1 MMKMKKILLN
11 AAFILAATLLGGCDD
26 FFNPD
31 TDVTLD
37 NEDYISEES
46 EMYSGYIGIMTKMQA
61 IGDKVIYLNELRGEM
76 VVPTATAPTELY
88 NLYNYDDDLSGNTY
102 ADPAKYYDVIIAC
115 NDYLQK
121 AKEYRDTHVTTVDD
135 DDYRGLISSTVR
147 LKTWTYLM
155 LAKIYGQAI
164 WFDDPMQS
172 MKDIVSQTPK
182 NLSELVDECDKL
194 LNTGFDGI
202 NGTYNMSWNEWLDP
216 ANGATSTNDEYKR
229 WNMMVP
235 GYFVLQAEIA
245 LWKGDYQKAATT
257 ILGEM
262 SRTFALAEYQGNV
275 ANIKYMRSG
284 SYGSNYGQQ
293 YDSEMPVLTAAE
305 SVIMYDYKYNQQN
318 SLLNHF
324 DRSGSY
330 MMRASVPGS
339 KRFEDITFNP
349 SADATAIKTSD
360 ARFRAIQ
367 EIEKDVEYAIRKYR
381 GFRKSGHSVAHD
393 DTYIMIYHTSD
404 LYFMA
409 IEALNNMGRFEPVSV
424 LMNTGVD
431 PFYGAGVVL
440 GEQWQGLNCN
450 WGLWTTLYAGFRRTY
465 ADNGVRGI
473 LGLGKRD
480 MWQTPED
487 IKEEIVAEQKLDGL
501 SDEDKIKKHNDIELV
516 KEAFLE
522 FPCEGKTY
530 PLMIR
535 VAKRWNDYSFIADF
549 VGQKYESDQA
559 KQAEVKAK
567 IMNGAYFV
575 PWDLQ
580 GKSSSH

>member
-1 MMKMKKILLN
+1 MKKFKIEIILMGV
-11 AAFILAATLLGGCDD
+11 LAMIFASCSD
-26 FFNPD
+26 FFEPNND
-31 TDVTLD
+31 TTSNGDR
-37 NEDYISEES
+37 YIKEGSEL
-46 EMYSGYIGIMTKMQA
+46 YSGFLGIITKIQA
-61 IGDKVIYLNELRGEM
+61 IGDKAIYLTDMRGELLE
-76 VVPTATAPTELY
+76 PTENTPADLY
-88 NLYNYDDDLSGNTY
+88 SIYNYDDDLSGNTY

-318 SLLNHF
+318 ALLNHF

-360 ARFRAIQ
+360 TRFRAIQ

-381 GFRKSGHSVAHD
+381 GFRKSGHTVAHD

>member
-1 MMKMKKILLN
+1 MKKFKIEIILMGV
-11 AAFILAATLLGGCDD
+11 LAMMFASCSD
-26 FFNPD
+26 FFEPNIH
-31 TDVTLD
+31 TTLNGD
-37 NEDYISEES
+37 RYIKEGCEL
-46 EMYSGYIGIMTKMQA
+46 YSGFLGIITKIQA
-61 IGDKVIYLNELRGEM
+61 IGDKAIYLTDMRGELLE
-76 VVPTATAPTELY
+76 PTENTPADLY
-88 NLYNYDDDLSGNTY
+88 SIYNYDDDLSGNTY

-172 MKDIVSQTPK
+172 MKDIVSRTPK

-293 YDSEMPVLTAAE
+293 YDSEMPMLTATE

-339 KRFEDITFNP
+339 KRFEDTTFNP

-381 GFRKSGHSVAHD
+381 GFRKSGHTVAHD

-409 IEALNNMGRFEPVSV
+409 IEALNNMGRFEPASV

-487 IKEEIVAEQKLDGL
+487 IKEEIIAEQRLEGL

-549 VGQKYESDQA
+549 VGQKYESDLA

-567 IMNGAYFV
+567 IMGGAYFV

>member
-1 MMKMKKILLN
+1 MYKRQTLN
-11 AAFILAATLLGGCDD
+11 GDR
-26 FFNPD
+26 
-31 TDVTLD
+31 
-37 NEDYISEES
+37 YIKEGSEL
-46 EMYSGYIGIMTKMQA
+46 YSGFLGIITKIQA
-61 IGDKVIYLNELRGEM
+61 IGDKAIYLTDMRGELLE
-76 VVPTATAPTELY
+76 PTENTPADLY
-88 NLYNYDDDLSGNTY
+88 SIYNYDDDLSGNTY

>member
-1 MMKMKKILLN
+1 MKKFKIEIILMGV
-11 AAFILAATLLGGCDD
+11 LAMIFASCSD
-26 FFNPD
+26 FFEPNND
-31 TDVTLD
+31 TTLNGD
-37 NEDYISEES
+37 RYIKEGSEL
-46 EMYSGYIGIMTKMQA
+46 YSGFLGIITKIQA
-61 IGDKVIYLNELRGEM
+61 IGDKAIYLTDMRGELLE
-76 VVPTATAPTELY
+76 PTENTPADLY
-88 NLYNYDDDLSGNTY
+88 SIYNYDDDLSGNTY

-147 LKTWTYLM
+147 LKTWTYLL

-262 SRTFALAEYQGNV
+262 SRTFALA
-275 ANIKYMRSG
+275 
-284 SYGSNYGQQ
+284 
-293 YDSEMPVLTAAE
+293 
-305 SVIMYDYKYNQQN
+305 
-318 SLLNHF
+318 
-324 DRSGSY
+324 
-330 MMRASVPGS
+330 
-339 KRFEDITFNP
+339 
-349 SADATAIKTSD
+349 
-360 ARFRAIQ
+360 
-367 EIEKDVEYAIRKYR
+367 EYAIRKYR

>member
-1 MMKMKKILLN
+1 MGVLAMIFASCSDLFEPNNDTTLN
-11 AAFILAATLLGGCDD
+11 GDR
-26 FFNPD
+26 
-31 TDVTLD
+31 
-37 NEDYISEES
+37 YIKEGSEL
-46 EMYSGYIGIMTKMQA
+46 YSGFLGIITKIQA
-61 IGDKVIYLNELRGEM
+61 IGDKAIYLTDMRGELLE
-76 VVPTATAPTELY
+76 PTENTPADLY
-88 NLYNYDDDLSGNTY
+88 SIYNYDDDLSGNTY

>member
-1 MMKMKKILLN
+1 MVIDISRKAASFIPVFCIITKI
-11 AAFILAATLLGGCDD
+11 
-26 FFNPD
+26 
-31 TDVTLD
+31 
-37 NEDYISEES
+37 
-46 EMYSGYIGIMTKMQA
+46 QA
-61 IGDKVIYLNELRGEM
+61 IGDKAIYLTDMRGELLE
-76 VVPTATAPTELY
+76 PTENTPADLY
-88 NLYNYDDDLSGNTY
+88 SIYNYDDDLSGNTY

-172 MKDIVSQTPK
+172 MKDIVSRTPK

-293 YDSEMPVLTAAE
+293 YDSEMPMLTATE

-339 KRFEDITFNP
+339 KRFEDTTFNP

-381 GFRKSGHSVAHD
+381 GFRKSGHTVAHD

-409 IEALNNMGRFEPVSV
+409 IEALNNMGRFEPASV

-487 IKEEIVAEQKLDGL
+487 IKEEIIAEQRLEGL

-549 VGQKYESDQA
+549 VGQKYESDLA

-567 IMNGAYFV
+567 IMGGAYFV

>member
-1 MMKMKKILLN
+1 MKKFKIEIILMGVLAMIFASCSDFVEPNNDTTLN
-11 AAFILAATLLGGCDD
+11 GDR
-26 FFNPD
+26 
-31 TDVTLD
+31 
-37 NEDYISEES
+37 YIKEGSEL
-46 EMYSGYIGIMTKMQA
+46 YSGFLGIITKIQA
-61 IGDKVIYLNELRGEM
+61 IGDKAIYLTDMRGELLE
-76 VVPTATAPTELY
+76 PTENTPADLY
-88 NLYNYDDDLSGNTY
+88 SIYNYDDDLSGNTY

-318 SLLNHF
+318 ALLNHF

-360 ARFRAIQ
+360 TRFRAIQ

-381 GFRKSGHSVAHD
+381 GFRKSGHTVAHD

>member
-1 MMKMKKILLN
+1 MVTDISRKAASFIPVFWVSSSKI
-11 AAFILAATLLGGCDD
+11 
-26 FFNPD
+26 
-31 TDVTLD
+31 
-37 NEDYISEES
+37 
-46 EMYSGYIGIMTKMQA
+46 QA
-61 IGDKVIYLNELRGEM
+61 IGDKAIYLTDMRGELLE
-76 VVPTATAPTELY
+76 PTENTPADLY
-88 NLYNYDDDLSGNTY
+88 SIYNYDDDLSGNTY

-318 SLLNHF
+318 ALLNHF

-360 ARFRAIQ
+360 TRFRAIQ

-381 GFRKSGHSVAHD
+381 GFRKSGHTVAHD

>member
-1 MMKMKKILLN
+1 MKKFKIEIILMGV
-11 AAFILAATLLGGCDD
+11 LAMIFASCSD
-26 FFNPD
+26 FFELNND
-31 TDVTLD
+31 TTLNGD
-37 NEDYISEES
+37 RYIKEGSEL
-46 EMYSGYIGIMTKMQA
+46 YSGFLGIITKIQA
-61 IGDKVIYLNELRGEM
+61 IGDKAIYLTDMRGELLE
-76 VVPTATAPTELY
+76 PTENTPADLY
-88 NLYNYDDDLSGNTY
+88 SIYNYDDDLSGNTY

>member
-1 MMKMKKILLN
+1 MKKFKIEIILMGV
-11 AAFILAATLLGGCDD
+11 LAMMFASCSD
-26 FFNPD
+26 FFEPNND
-31 TDVTLD
+31 TTLYGD
-37 NEDYISEES
+37 RDINEGSEL
-46 EMYSGYIGIMTKMQA
+46 YSGFLGIITKIQA
-61 IGDKVIYLNELRGEM
+61 IGDKAIYLTDMRGELLE
-76 VVPTATAPTELY
+76 PTENTPADLY
-88 NLYNYDDDLSGNTY
+88 SIYNYDDDLSGNTY

-121 AKEYRDTHVTTVDD
+121 AKEYRDTHDTTVDD

-172 MKDIVSQTPK
+172 MKDIVSRTPK

-293 YDSEMPVLTAAE
+293 YDSEMPMLTATE

-339 KRFEDITFNP
+339 KRFEDTTFNP

-381 GFRKSGHSVAHD
+381 GFRKSGHTVAHD

-409 IEALNNMGRFEPVSV
+409 IEALNNMGRFEPASV

-487 IKEEIVAEQKLDGL
+487 IKEEIIAEQRLEGL

-549 VGQKYESDQA
+549 VGQKYESDLA

-567 IMNGAYFV
+567 IMGGAYFV

>member
-1 MMKMKKILLN
+1 MKKFKIEIILMGV
-11 AAFILAATLLGGCDD
+11 LAMIFASCSD
-26 FFNPD
+26 FFEPNND
-31 TDVTLD
+31 TTLNGD
-37 NEDYISEES
+37 RHIKEGSEL
-46 EMYSGYIGIMTKMQA
+46 YSGFLGIITKIQA
-61 IGDKVIYLNELRGEM
+61 IGDKAIYLTDMRGELLE
-76 VVPTATAPTELY
+76 PTENTPADLY
-88 NLYNYDDDLSGNTY
+88 SIYNYDDDLSGNTY

>member
-1 MMKMKKILLN
+1 MKKFKIEIILMGV
-11 AAFILAATLLGGCDD
+11 LAMIFASCSD
-26 FFNPD
+26 FFEPNND
-31 TDVTLD
+31 TTLIGD
-37 NEDYISEES
+37 RYIKEGSEL
-46 EMYSGYIGIMTKMQA
+46 YSGFLGIITKIQA
-61 IGDKVIYLNELRGEM
+61 IGDKAIYLTDMRGELLE
-76 VVPTATAPTELY
+76 PTENTPADLY
-88 NLYNYDDDLSGNTY
+88 SIYNYDDDLSGNTY

-318 SLLNHF
+318 ALLNHF

-360 ARFRAIQ
+360 TRFRAIQ

-381 GFRKSGHSVAHD
+381 GFRKSGHTVAHD

>member
-1 MMKMKKILLN
+1 MKRINILRNLMLGLMV
-11 AAFILAATLLGGCDD
+11 AACASCSDFFEPENDATLRGK
-26 FFNPD
+26 
-31 TDVTLD
+31 
-37 NEDYISEES
+37 DYMGESSEL
-46 EMYSGYIGIMTKMQA
+46 YSGFLGIVTKVQA
-61 IGDKVIYLNELRGEM
+61 IGDKAIYLTDTRGELLE
-76 VVPTATAPTELY
+76 PTDNTPGELY
-88 NLYNYDDDLSGNTY
+88 SLYNYDDDLSGNTY

-318 SLLNHF
+318 ALLNHF

-360 ARFRAIQ
+360 TRFRAIQ

-381 GFRKSGHSVAHD
+381 GFRKSGHTVAHD

>member
-1 MMKMKKILLN
+1 M
-11 AAFILAATLLGGCDD
+11 
-26 FFNPD
+26 
-31 TDVTLD
+31 
-37 NEDYISEES
+37 
-46 EMYSGYIGIMTKMQA
+46 
-61 IGDKVIYLNELRGEM
+61 RGELLE
-76 VVPTATAPTELY
+76 PTENTPADLY
-88 NLYNYDDDLSGNTY
+88 SIYNYDDDLSGNTY

>member
-1 MMKMKKILLN
+1 ML
-11 AAFILAATLLGGCDD
+11 FRSGDR
-26 FFNPD
+26 
-31 TDVTLD
+31 
-37 NEDYISEES
+37 YIKEGSEL
-46 EMYSGYIGIMTKMQA
+46 YSGFLGIITKIQA
-61 IGDKVIYLNELRGEM
+61 IGDKAIYLTDMRGELLE
-76 VVPTATAPTELY
+76 PTENTPADLY
-88 NLYNYDDDLSGNTY
+88 SIYNYDDDLSGNTY

>member
-1 MMKMKKILLN
+1 MKKFKIEIILMGV
-11 AAFILAATLLGGCDD
+11 LAMIFASCSD
-26 FFNPD
+26 FFEPNND
-31 TDVTLD
+31 TTLNGD
-37 NEDYISEES
+37 RYIKEGSEL
-46 EMYSGYIGIMTKMQA
+46 YSGFLGIITKIQA
-61 IGDKVIYLNELRGEM
+61 IGDKAIYLTDMRGELLE
-76 VVPTATAPTELY
+76 PTENTPADLY
-88 NLYNYDDDLSGNTY
+88 SIYNYDDDLSGNTY

-381 GFRKSGHSVAHD
+381 GFRKIYDIPHRNGFHASAGRSRAEVSHHPAHHSRSTVVAEQDPHPAAVGAHHRRSRDRPPRLQPRPARQQHQPFGHGGA
-393 DTYIMIYHTSD
+393 
-404 LYFMA
+404 
-409 IEALNNMGRFEPVSV
+409 ALHHVPGGIGNRYGRFQTQQPAQPDFRS
-424 LMNTGVD
+424 LYLLRAD
-431 PFYGAGVVL
+431 GAR
-440 GEQWQGLNCN
+440 
-450 WGLWTTLYAGFRRTY
+450 YR
-465 ADNGVRGI
+465 RGI
-473 LGLGKRD
+473 LPARLFVAHFGTAGQHVRFAHADRLPHYQQAGNQQEQCGLHHRGRND
-480 MWQTPED
+480 D
-487 IKEEIVAEQKLDGL
+487 YRYARAVGADDRRRALDG
-501 SDEDKIKKHNDIELV
+501 
-516 KEAFLE
+516 
-522 FPCEGKTY
+522 
-530 PLMIR
+530 
-535 VAKRWNDYSFIADF
+535 
-549 VGQKYESDQA
+549 
-559 KQAEVKAK
+559 
-567 IMNGAYFV
+567 
-575 PWDLQ
+575 
-580 GKSSSH
+580 

>member
-11 AAFILAATLLGGCDD
+11 VAFILAATLLGGCDD

-318 SLLNHF
+318 ALLNHF

-360 ARFRAIQ
+360 TRFRAIQ

-381 GFRKSGHSVAHD
+381 GFRKSGHTVAHD

>member
-1 MMKMKKILLN
+1 MKKFKIEIILMGV
-11 AAFILAATLLGGCDD
+11 LAMIFASCSD
-26 FFNPD
+26 FFEPNND
-31 TDVTLD
+31 TLNGDR
-37 NEDYISEES
+37 YIKEGSEL
-46 EMYSGYIGIMTKMQA
+46 YSGFLGIITKIQA
-61 IGDKVIYLNELRGEM
+61 IGDKAIYLTDMRGELLE
-76 VVPTATAPTELY
+76 PTENTPADLY
-88 NLYNYDDDLSGNTY
+88 SIYNYDDDLSGNTY